1 VTIWPKPIK
10 CLALA
15 FAIFCFIPLGS
26 RAAVDSTSIRDI
38 VDRAIRPVM
47 AKYDVPGMAVAIIV
61 DGHPTFFNYGVASK
75 ANNAR
80 VSENTLFELGSV
92 SKTFT
97 ATLACYAQFLGKLS
111 FDDHPGNYMPQL
123 RGSAIDEASLLDLG
137 TFTTGGLP
145 LQFPDDVSNDDQMLV
160 YFRQWKSAAAP
171 GKQRRYSN
179 PSIGLLG
186 HITALA
192 LKADFGDAVEKQLFP
207 GLGLKQTYIRVPEN
221 AMANYAW
228 GYDKA
233 NKPVRVTPDVLDAQM
248 YGVKSTSADM
258 IRFVQANIDPSRLT
272 EPIRRAVDGTHIGF
286 FQVGAMM
293 QGLGW
298 EQYPY
303 PVTLERLL
311 GGNSQAMINESN
323 RAKKLTPPQV
333 APRATLFDKTG
344 STRGFGAYVA
354 FVPEKKIGIVMLANK
369 NYPISA
375 RVKAA
380 HAILDQ
386 LRGKPR
392 PSEAVAKRQTD
403 GLFGAGARVRTVKP
417 S

>member
-1 VTIWPKPIK
+1 MTIWPKPIK
-10 CLALA
+10 CLAIALA
-15 FAIFCFIPLGS
+15 SFCFIPLGS
-26 RAAVDSTSIRDI
+26 RAAVDSTNLRGI
-38 VDRAIRPVM
+38 VDRAVRPVM
-47 AKYDVPGMAVAIIV
+47 AEYDVPGMAVGIIV
-61 DGHPTFFNYGVASK
+61 DGQPIFFNYGVASK
-75 ANNAR
+75 GKNAP
-80 VSENTLFELGSV
+80 VSESTLFELGSV

-97 ATLACYAQFLGKLS
+97 ATLACYAQVLGKLS
-111 FDDHPGNYMPQL
+111 FDDHPGKYMPQL
-123 RGSAIDEASLLDLG
+123 RGRAIDKASLLDLG
-137 TFTTGGLP
+137 TYTAGGLP
-145 LQFPDDVSNDDQMLV
+145 LQFPDDVLNDDQMLV
-160 YFRQWKSAAAP
+160 YFRQWKPGAAP
-171 GKQRRYSN
+171 GTQRRYSN

-192 LKADFGDAVEKQLFP
+192 LKTDFGDAVEKQLFP

-228 GYDKA
+228 GHDKA
-233 NKPVRVTPDVLDAQM
+233 NQPVRVSPGVLDAQV

-258 IRFVQANIDPSRLT
+258 IRFVQANIDPNGLAG
-272 EPIRRAVDGTHIGF
+272 PIRSAVDGTHVGF
-286 FQVGAMM
+286 FQVGGMV

-311 GGNSQAMINESN
+311 AGKSAAMINESN

-369 NYPISA
+369 NYPIPA

-386 LRGKPR
+386 LTRITR
-392 PSEAVAKRQTD
+392 
-403 GLFGAGARVRTVKP
+403 
-417 S
+417 